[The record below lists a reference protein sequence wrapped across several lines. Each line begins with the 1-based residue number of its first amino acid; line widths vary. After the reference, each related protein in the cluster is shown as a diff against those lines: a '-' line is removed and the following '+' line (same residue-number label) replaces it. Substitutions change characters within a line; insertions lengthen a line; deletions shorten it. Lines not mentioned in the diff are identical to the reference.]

1 MTHICIVPR
10 CGHPS
15 SGRSNKCNAHRLT
28 LRRHGHPG
36 QVGIKVT
43 EYAPYRAAIRK
54 LWDTNEGNPF
64 WNVMEA
70 RWQGSRA
77 IAEATLARATTGA
90 AYNRHEQRAA
100 EELLKLARNVPFQV
114 IACTAMAIY
123 VFQADRPHR
132 FRDDQAFAFQLVRK
146 VRALDDLAVYCVWN
160 HKRKRMHRAYR
171 DLPPGAVRIL
181 AGYLSA
187 SFGEAGLLLRDHE
200 KSRPRLQATESKL
213 MADALRSL
221 R

>member
-1 MTHICIVPR
+1 MHYHCNYPA
-10 CGHPS
+10 CGSPT
-15 SGRSNKCNAHRLT
+15 SGRSRYCNAHRLT

-43 EYAPYRAAIRK
+43 EYGGHRAAIRK
-54 LWDTNEGNPF
+54 LWDTNEGNPL
-64 WNVMEA
+64 WNVIDA
-70 RWQGSRA
+70 RWQRCKA
-77 IAEATLARATTGA
+77 TAEATLASATTGA

-114 IACTAMAIY
+114 IACTALAIY

-146 VRALDDLAVYCVWN
+146 VRALDDLAVYRVWN
-160 HKRKRMHRAYR
+160 PKRKRVHRAYR

-181 AGYLSA
+181 AGFLSA